1 MSDPDP
7 FGALAEAPHRFFARD
22 LVFDALIGVYEHE
35 HVTPQRIRLSLDLA
49 ADDAGFDIAEAVAG
63 ARTEALAGHVTLL
76 ETLVERIAARC
87 LADPRVHA
95 ARVRVDKLDIFPD
108 AVVGIE
114 ITRRKR

>member
-7 FGALAEAPHRFFARD
+7 LAPPDEAMHRFFVRD
-22 LVFDALIGVYEHE
+22 LVFDALIGVYERE

-49 ADDAGFDIAEAVAG
+49 VSDPAFDIATTIENARAV
-63 ARTEALAGHVTLL
+63 ALAGHVTLL

-87 LADPRVHA
+87 LADTRVRV

-114 ITRRKR
+114 IVRRNH